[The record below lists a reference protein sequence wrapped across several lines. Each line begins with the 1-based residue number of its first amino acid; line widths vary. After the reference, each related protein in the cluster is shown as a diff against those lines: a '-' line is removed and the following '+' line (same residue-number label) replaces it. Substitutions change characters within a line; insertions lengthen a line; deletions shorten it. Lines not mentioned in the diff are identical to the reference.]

1 MKLTYRGIS
10 FVSLVAGVSTV
21 ETEQSGLFLGKSYAL
36 KQPPTNYRQASPE
49 LVYRGVRYSR

>member
-1 MKLTYRGIS
+1 MKLTYRGVS
-10 FVSLVAGVSTV
+10 FTSLVAGVPTV

-36 KQPPTNYRQASPE
+36 MLPSTNYRHASPE